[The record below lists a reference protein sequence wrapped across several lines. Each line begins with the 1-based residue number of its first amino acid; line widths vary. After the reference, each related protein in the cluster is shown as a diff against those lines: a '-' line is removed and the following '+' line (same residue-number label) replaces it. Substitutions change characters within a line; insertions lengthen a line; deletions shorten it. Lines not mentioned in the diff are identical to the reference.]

1 MPLIRYVATGAFAPK
16 QLMFTVF
23 GPYKSG
29 KSRFAL
35 SAPPPLFI
43 ANLDHD
49 VDYLLNEVCKD
60 AEIYLDNIWPSGTK
74 VTEAEVNHLVSRVD
88 TVAAAALQRKEGT
101 LIIDGGSRLYN
112 YLQIKYLGASFAT
125 GKQPS
130 SDSSQFD
137 WSLIYQHLTQLLQP
151 FQQTDCNV
159 IFTLEAKEK
168 YESVASASS
177 GKMTGRATGELVPR
191 GPKPIGYTMHLQLQ
205 TFVRTVRDTVVG
217 GKDAPKVCNICG
229 QPIGR
234 GQHTEYW
241 CRFDWSAYRDAILRG
256 RDICNPTFD
265 KIRALLCLQG
275 PAQAEAEKVLA
286 QIEAV
291 PVVDLS
297 KLEGEKDD

>member
-1 MPLIRYVATGAFAPK
+1 MPLVRYVATGAFAPK
-16 QLMFTVF
+16 QLMITVF

-29 KSRFAL
+29 KSRFAV

-74 VTEAEVNHLVSRVD
+74 VSQAEIDQMVARVD
-88 TVAAAALQRKEGT
+88 AVAAAAFQRKEGT
-101 LIIDGGSRLYN
+101 LIIDGGSKLYS
-112 YLQIKYLGASFAT
+112 YLQIKYLGVSYAA
-125 GKQPS
+125 GKPS
-130 SDSSQFD
+130 DGGANQFE
-137 WSLIYQHLTQLLQP
+137 WARIYQHMTQLLQP
-151 FQQTDCNV
+151 FQQTECNV
-159 IFTLEAKEK
+159 IVTFESKKE
-168 YESVASASS
+168 YNPVATSP
-177 GKMTGRATGELVPR
+177 TGLLLPR
-191 GPKPIGYTMHLQLQ
+191 GPEPIGYSMHLQLQ
-205 TFVRTVRDTVVG
+205 TFVRTVQDTITS

-241 CRFDWSAYRDAILRG
+241 CRFNWSAYRDAILRG

-286 QIEAV
+286 QVEAA
-291 PVVDLS
+291 PMVDLS
-297 KLEGEKDD
+297 KLEGEKGD